1 MTGSAVRS
9 HAARRRHPLAG
20 LAVLLL
26 ALLATGAVYSAL
38 APTANRAEAAAADA
52 DVVAE
57 GRELFLSN
65 CATCHGLEAQGTLS
79 DGPPLVGVGAAA
91 VHFQVGTGRMPLAQ
105 PGPQEKRK
113 PTQFSEDQIRAMA
126 AYIATLGPGPAI
138 PGAEELEYE
147 DLSAEEI
154 AEGGEI
160 FRTNCTMCHNYAGA
174 GGALTEG
181 KWAPQLYDVEPVH
194 IYEAMV
200 TGPAAMP
207 VFNDTQITPEDK
219 LKIIAYLN
227 NIEDEP
233 AAGLRLGQL
242 GPVSEGLFEWTIG
255 LGSLIACAVWLGAKA
270 K

>member
-1 MTGSAVRS
+1 MTPRT
-9 HAARRRHPLAG
+9 ARRRHPLAG

-26 ALLATGAVYSAL
+26 ALLATGAVYSVL
-38 APTANRAEAAAADA
+38 APTADRAEAAAADE
-52 DVVAE
+52 DLVAE

-65 CATCHGLEAQGTLS
+65 CATCHGLSAEGST
-79 DGPPLVGVGAAA
+79 DGPSLIGVGAAA
-91 VHFQVGTGRMPLAQ
+91 VDFQVGTGRMPLAQ

-113 PTQFSEDQIRAMA
+113 PTQFTRDQIRAMA

-138 PGAEELEYE
+138 PEGEALEYE
-147 DLSAEEI
+147 NLSAEEI

-181 KWAPQLYDVEPVH
+181 KFAPALYDVLPVH
-194 IYEAMV
+194 VYEAML

-207 VFNDTQITPEDK
+207 VFSDTQLSTEDK
-219 LKIIAYLN
+219 RKIIGYLKS
-227 NIEDEP
+227 IEDEP